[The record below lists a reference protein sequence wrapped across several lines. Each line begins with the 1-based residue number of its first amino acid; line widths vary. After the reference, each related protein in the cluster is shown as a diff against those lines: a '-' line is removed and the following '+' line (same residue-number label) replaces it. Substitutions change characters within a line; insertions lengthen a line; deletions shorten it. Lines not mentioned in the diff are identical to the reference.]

1 MLRELTR
8 LNARLAAVLN
18 EFAEPKGDAFK
29 AVWRHYYKKAKK
41 AGGHLGKMGGIFK
54 KHSYGSEL
62 PDGNREL
69 RHGAGLLWR
78 GTHRGEV
85 EKIAKGRFKS
95 EWTNPWHPGK
105 KRTYVAGGP
114 QKTEMYAGTAAAHA
128 GDRGGLN
135 GTRSLFPTE
144 GSRQRIIE
152 NLPHARIMGI
162 SPKAL
167 KRADDR
173 VRRTVGDYAETAP
186 LRGGIAAREVRM
198 LLKPRPV
205 KSGVK
210 KIKWD
215 PVPLGDVMQR
225 RFERG

>member
-8 LNARLAAVLN
+8 LNAQLDAVLN
-18 EFAEPKGDAFK
+18 QFGEPKGDTFK
-29 AVWRHYYKKAKK
+29 AVWRHYYKKAKR
-41 AGGHLGKMGGIFK
+41 AGGHLEKIGG
-54 KHSYGSEL
+54 GGQEL
-62 PDGNREL
+62 PDGNRYL
-69 RHGAGLLWR
+69 RNKSGLLFR
-78 GTHRGEV
+78 GTHKGEV

-114 QKTEMYAGTAAAHA
+114 TQTEMYAGTAAAHA
-128 GDRGGLN
+128 GSRGTLN
-135 GTRSLFPTE
+135 QSRSLLPDADTH
-144 GSRQRIIE
+144 SRIMK
-152 NLPHARIMGI
+152 NLPDARIMGI

-167 KRADDR
+167 KRSDDR
-173 VRRTVGDYAETAP
+173 VRRTVGDYARTAP
-186 LRGGIAAREVRM
+186 LRGGIAAREVRL

-205 KSGVK
+205 KAGANRV
-210 KIKWD
+210 KWD